1 MASER
6 EEPVTFVATLI
17 PGDEAEMRERVKR
30 HQADRPADWET
41 VEEERDLAH
50 VFGETIRTGT
60 VIVDCLTL
68 YVSNLLLDGRSDE
81 EILRNVARACEQ
93 MKRSHAEIIV
103 VTNEVGWGIVPDHA
117 MGRRFRDVA
126 GLVNQKVAE
135 AAGSSPNKFQRVQRL
150 PRLPKLGRVD
160 SRFTF
165 YVSRFTATQNLFK
178 N

>member
-1 MASER
+1 MGELTLITGGTRSGKSRWAVRLASER

-30 HQADRPADWET
+30 HRADRPADWET
-41 VEEERDLAH
+41 VEEGRDLVR
-50 VFGETIRTGT
+50 VFVEGAIRAGT
-60 VIVDCLTL
+60 VVVDCLTL

-81 EILRNVARACEQ
+81 EILENVARACEQ
-93 MKRSHAEIIV
+93 MKRSPAQIIV

-135 AAGSSPNKFQRVQRL
+135 AADEVYLVSCGIPIRIK
-150 PRLPKLGRVD
+150 PR
-160 SRFTF
+160 
-165 YVSRFTATQNLFK
+165 
-178 N
+178 

>member
-1 MASER
+1 MGKLTLITGGTRSGKSRWAVRLAAER

-135 AAGSSPNKFQRVQRL
+135 AADEVYL
-150 PRLPKLGRVD
+150 
-160 SRFTF
+160 
-165 YVSRFTATQNLFK
+165 VSCGIPIRIKPQ
-178 N
+178 